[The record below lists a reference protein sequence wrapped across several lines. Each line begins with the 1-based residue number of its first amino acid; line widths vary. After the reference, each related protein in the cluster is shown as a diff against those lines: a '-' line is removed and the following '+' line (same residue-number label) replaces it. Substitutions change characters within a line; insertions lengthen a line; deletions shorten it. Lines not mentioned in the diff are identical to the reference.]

1 MEKKHNNITD
11 ESIRLENNLFNE
23 NFLNSF
29 DLSGIETFGTYESND
44 TTLLNDRNRFQT
56 VWFKNIDRLI
66 KMIPDTININHYH
79 LMDVGSGLGFST
91 IYFKEKYDL
100 KSFSGFD
107 YDLKLVQLSNEISK
121 RIYSSDNIKF
131 FQSDAS
137 KYILDGKKSFILFIF
152 NSFGKK
158 TLQKFISNNI
168 DRLKK
173 NNSIILYCND
183 HHYTEINGHTDFIRN
198 DYFNLSVFIFN

>member
-91 IYFKEKYDL
+91 IYFKENYA
-100 KSFSGFD
+100 
-107 YDLKLVQLSNEISK
+107 
-121 RIYSSDNIKF
+121 RIV
-131 FQSDAS
+131 
-137 KYILDGKKSFILFIF
+137 L
-152 NSFGKK
+152 
-158 TLQKFISNNI
+158 
-168 DRLKK
+168 
-173 NNSIILYCND
+173 LYN
-183 HHYTEINGHTDFIRN
+183 
-198 DYFNLSVFIFN
+198 